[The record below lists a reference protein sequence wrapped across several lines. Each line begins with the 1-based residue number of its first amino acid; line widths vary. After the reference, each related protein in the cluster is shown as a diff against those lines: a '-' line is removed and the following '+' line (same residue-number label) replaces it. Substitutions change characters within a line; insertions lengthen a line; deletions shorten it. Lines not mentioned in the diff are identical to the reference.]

1 MRISGYVARRLL
13 LLFPVM
19 LGISVITFALSNI
32 ATDPI
37 GAYITDRTPV
47 SVIAEIRKAYHFDDP
62 LPIQYFYY
70 LTSLVRG
77 DWGLSRSM
85 SNEPVTGVI
94 RRLFPASIEL
104 AVVAVLFQI
113 VVGIP
118 LGVIS
123 ATRKDKALDHGSR
136 LLAISGT
143 AIPVFWLGLLM
154 QYFLFYQMK
163 LGGLPYLPSAG
174 RVNEFVLLAHPLKT
188 ITGFVLI
195 DSILTSNFPV
205 FLDALAHIAMPAFV
219 LGFAGLGLITRIT
232 RSSMLEV
239 LRQDYITLAR
249 AKGLPERIVIYK
261 HALRNAINPTI
272 TVMGIVFGNTLS
284 GAPLV
289 ETVFSWPGLGRWAAL
304 AITGDDL
311 PAIMGFVIVAG
322 FIFVLV
328 NLIVDILYS
337 IADPRVR
344 LG

>member
-1 MRISGYVARRLL
+1 
-13 LLFPVM
+13 
-19 LGISVITFALSNI
+19 
-32 ATDPI
+32 
-37 GAYITDRTPV
+37 
-47 SVIAEIRKAYHFDDP
+47 
-62 LPIQYFYY
+62 
-70 LTSLVRG
+70 
-77 DWGLSRSM
+77 
-85 SNEPVTGVI
+85 
-94 RRLFPASIEL
+94 
-104 AVVAVLFQI
+104 
-113 VVGIP
+113 
-118 LGVIS
+118 
-123 ATRKDKALDHGSR
+123 
-136 LLAISGT
+136 
-143 AIPVFWLGLLM
+143 
-154 QYFLFYQMK
+154 
-163 LGGLPYLPSAG
+163 
-174 RVNEFVLLAHPLKT
+174 
-188 ITGFVLI
+188 
-195 DSILTSNFPV
+195 
-205 FLDALAHIAMPAFV
+205 
-219 LGFAGLGLITRIT
+219 
-232 RSSMLEV
+232 MLEV